1 MNAAQEIVGALSA
14 ATLTYTDEVSLH
26 TDMSRVLAAA
36 GIHHERE
43 VRLGAAGRIDFMA
56 GAVGI
61 EVKVGGS
68 LPAVAR
74 QMTRYAHRDEVCEL
88 VLVTT
93 IARHHA
99 IPIELAGVPVA
110 LFSLIGQ
117 GL

>member
-1 MNAAQEIVGALSA
+1 MSAAQSIVRALSS

-26 TDMSRVLAAA
+26 ADMSRVLTAA
-36 GIHHERE
+36 GIAHQRE
-43 VRLGAAGRIDFMA
+43 VPLGVAGRIDFLA
-56 GAVGI
+56 GDVGI
-61 EVKVGGS
+61 EVKVAGS

-74 QMTRYAHRDEVCEL
+74 QMTRYAHRDEIHEL

-93 IARHHA
+93 VARHHA
-99 IPIELAGVPVA
+99 IPLALAGVPVD